1 MSQPATSERRPTSTQ
16 PVHAPAQAGQWA
28 SIEQVPE
35 RMRRMLEQTLGSFG
49 TPALLT
55 EAATW
60 TPPVDIEE
68 EDDAYMIE
76 AEVPGAKRDDITIE
90 MLGNELSISGEI
102 KVRERKGIVRR
113 TTRRVGRFDYR
124 VTLPNHVD
132 PKKIDAKLSEGVL
145 TVRIPKSAQAQRQR
159 IEVKSG

>member
-1 MSQPATSERRPTSTQ
+1 MSQTATERRPASAQ
-16 PVHAPAQAGQWA
+16 PVQWA

-49 TPALLT
+49 TPALLS

-60 TPPVDIEE
+60 TPLVDIEE
-68 EDDAYMIE
+68 EDDTYVIE
-76 AEVPGAKRDDITIE
+76 AEVPGAKREDVSIE
-90 MLGNELSISGEI
+90 MLGNELSITGEI

-124 VTLPNHVD
+124 VTLPSHVD
-132 PKKIDAKLSEGVL
+132 PKKIDAKLSDGVL
-145 TVRIPKSAQAQRQR
+145 TVRIPKAEQAQRQR